1 MKYWK
6 IKKLQGENCSSIWVF
21 IKKRVGTSLSLWVYI
36 KFRSDPIVPKKAE
49 NDDKIGQMKK
59 IETKNYNRLV

>member
-1 MKYWK
+1 M
-6 IKKLQGENCSSIWVF
+6 SIQ
-21 IKKRVGTSLSLWVYI
+21 

>member
-1 MKYWK
+1 MENQKVTGWK
-6 IKKLQGENCSSIWVF
+6 LFVYMSIH
-21 IKKRVGTSLSLWVYI
+21 KRRVGTSLSLWVYK